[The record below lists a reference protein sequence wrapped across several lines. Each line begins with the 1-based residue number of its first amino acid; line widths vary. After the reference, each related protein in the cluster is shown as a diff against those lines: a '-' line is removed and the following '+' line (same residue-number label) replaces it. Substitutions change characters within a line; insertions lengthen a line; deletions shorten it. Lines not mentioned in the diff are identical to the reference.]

1 MPITILE
8 SPPTPELFEFQ
19 RPSTGDAIDRNDLS
33 AQPSA
38 ESLGQS
44 RTSTPALHYHSF
56 GRVITVRPTGAEI
69 PGVGNIPSDGSTL
82 ADVFVADS
90 NLILYV
96 PSRTKGISIPYKH
109 LTVHAIQRDPA
120 LGIYMQLEDIPFTLP
135 PSTPAQNGNGVQA
148 EDVHDNSSPND
159 EIDDG
164 NSDECADDG
173 DLEGVLELV
182 ITALSS
188 SDPAEQEAD
197 ITKLFDALS
206 SCSALNPDQVESE
219 DEDDEMGDDVAVRVL
234 GSREDIF
241 AQGHEWITAEN
252 VDQFADVEV
261 EAEDRVRFADSR
273 NEADEARFMDAEN
286 EQEPREENGDE
297 DRIKFRRVD

>member
-8 SPPTPELFEFQ
+8 SPPTADLFEFQ
-19 RPSTGDAIDRNDLS
+19 SSSTGDAIERHDLN

-44 RTSTPALHYHSF
+44 PTSTRALHYHSS

-69 PGVGNIPSDGSTL
+69 PGIGNILSDGSHL
-82 ADVFVADS
+82 AEVFVAAS

-120 LGIYMQLEDIPFTLP
+120 LGIYMQLEDIPFTVP
-135 PSTPAQNGNGVQA
+135 PSIQA
-148 EDVHDNSSPND
+148 EHMHDNSSRND

-164 NSDECADDG
+164 NSDECADDA

-182 ITALSS
+182 ITALPS

-206 SCSALNPDQVESE
+206 SCSALNPDQDESE
-219 DEDDEMGDDVAVRVL
+219 DDDDEMGDDEAVRVL

-241 AQGHEWITAEN
+241 AHGHEWITAEN
-252 VDQFADVEV
+252 VDQFVDVEV
-261 EAEDRVRFADSR
+261 EAEDRVRFVDSR
-273 NEADEARFMDAEN
+273 SEADETRFMDAEN

-297 DRIKFRRVD
+297 DRIKFRRVE